1 MKKTITILF
10 FFIMTKFGITCDYL
24 KVKDSDISP
33 LMGKKSKIYD
43 GYKQGKCVLD
53 NALRPLPAEQ
63 REVIV
68 KLIAKT
74 FKSNNN

>member
-1 MKKTITILF
+1 MKKTIIVLF
-10 FFIMTKFGITCDYL
+10 IFIISKSAFSCDFL
-24 KVKDSDISP
+24 NKNVDNLSS

-43 GYKQGKCVLD
+43 GYRQGKCVLD
-53 NALRPLPAEQ
+53 NALLPLPADQ

-74 FKSNNN
+74 YNNND